1 MLTIILACCNGKIYL
16 KEQIESI
23 LNQDYQ
29 DFKLF
34 IRDDDSRDGTKDLIE
49 TFEMMHPDKIRVVHD
64 DKTAGSAA
72 KNFFIL
78 MKEAAD
84 AEYVM
89 FADQD
94 DFWEPWKVSKA
105 VKRMQQAELAEG
117 AGKPL
122 LCHGDPLVADEKLN
136 TLSKSMGKMQKLDYK
151 RHQFKDYL
159 VQNNVTGCTM
169 IINKALNDLITT
181 MPDEAIMH
189 DWWLALAA
197 SAFGRVYYL
206 GEAGIKYRQHY
217 TNTEGVKNLSSP
229 VYAVKKLFDRK
240 GMKASVKKT
249 YAQARAFEEIFKD
262 SLDIEKEEQLMM
274 YVSMEKMGRLAKWK
288 TMKDYGFSKS
298 GFARQ
303 SGYLFF
309 G

>member
-1 MLTIILACCNGKIYL
+1 MLNIILATYNGRIYL

-29 DFKLF
+29 DFKLI
-34 IRDDDSRDGTKDLIE
+34 IRDDDSMDGTADLVD
-49 TFEMMHPDKIRVVHD
+49 TFEMMHPEKIRVIHD
-64 DKTAGSAA
+64 DKKAGSAA

-84 AEYVM
+84 ADYIM

-105 VKRMQQAELAEG
+105 VKRMEQAEEMC
-117 AGKPL
+117 GKETPL
-122 LCHGDPLVADEKLN
+122 LCHGDPLVADEKLG
-136 TLSKSMGKMQKLDYK
+136 TIEKSMGKMQKLNYK
-151 RHQFKDYL
+151 RHEFSDYL

-169 IINKALNDLITT
+169 IINKALNDMCTE

-189 DWWLALAA
+189 DWWLALIA
-197 SAFGRVYYL
+197 SAFGRVLYL
-206 GEAGIKYRQHY
+206 GEAGIKYRQHAS
-217 TNTEGVKNLSSP
+217 NTEGVKNLKSP
-229 VYAVKKLFDRK
+229 VYAMKKLFDRK
-240 GMKASVKKT
+240 GMKESVKKT
-249 YAQARAFEEIFKD
+249 YEQARAFDEIFKD
-262 SLDIEKEEQLMM
+262 SLDMERQEELAM

-288 TMKDYGFSKS
+288 TMKDYHFKKS
-298 GFARQ
+298 GFSRQ